1 MKMKK
6 AKQIIGVLLI
16 VSAVLA
22 LIYWETAG
30 RDIVTTKK
38 VLVASENISAGD
50 IINSKMLAIA
60 NVMPDTIISGAL
72 TPDKF
77 HKINGKEAKQDIVK
91 NQQISDVFFGEPA
104 SKIHDKRS
112 PYVIKA
118 EWIDSRSSSLRR
130 GDFVKI
136 YNRDGS
142 FYLGEFEVVF
152 VKDVGE
158 KEVTDISFEGARI
171 GNTEIDIQNRMNSN
185 GIISHLEI
193 LTELREYQKIVQFID
208 EFEEKLLIVQV
219 ANVAR

>member
-22 LIYWETAG
+22 LVYWETAG

-60 NVMPDTIISGAL
+60 NVMPDTIIAGAL
-72 TPDKF
+72 TPDEF

-91 NQQISDVFFGEPA
+91 NQQISEHFLGVPIE
-104 SKIHDKRS
+104 KIQDKRS
-112 PYVIKA
+112 PYVIKS

-136 YNRDGS
+136 YSRDGS

-152 VKDVGE
+152 VKDASE
-158 KEVTDISFEGARI
+158 KEVIDISFEGARAA
-171 GNTEIDIQNRMNSN
+171 TVVDIQSRMNSN

-193 LTELREYQKIVQFID
+193 LTELREYQKIIKFID

-219 ANVAR
+219 AK